1 MGNKTN
7 LSPHLM
13 DFIPPTY
20 NYFLGYA
27 CGLTYMRHMDVAC
40 YIKATTISEAPCS
53 ISARRLAR
61 CCK

>member
-1 MGNKTN
+1 MYAYT
-7 LSPHLM
+7 LSLHIIGL
-13 DFIPPTY
+13 IPPTY
-20 NYFLGYA
+20 NYFL

-61 CCK
+61 C